1 MVANKLYKDS
11 LKVFIEKAGP
21 LFALIILGIIMTILS
36 PIFDINGNQNFLTI
50 ANMTNIIRQAA
61 FSSMIALAMLL
72 AILTAG
78 IDLSVGPM
86 TALSAIVMALFI
98 RAGGPPI
105 IGIFICLLTGA
116 VLGLLNG
123 LLLTKLRLPHPFI
136 STLGTQN
143 IFRAICLILTAA
155 APISRFPPVVTAIG
169 AASIPGTRIP
179 VSIIVV
185 IIAFVSFGFLLN
197 HTVLGRNI
205 YAIGGN
211 AQTARLSGINVKRTL
226 NIVYMLG
233 GLMCG
238 LAGLIVVGRA
248 DSISPLFGLGAETDA
263 IAAVI
268 IGGASFFGGKGTV
281 FGTLCGVFIIAVL
294 RNGLSILGVMP
305 DVQQL
310 VLGSVIILAVYFDV
324 MKARREAQLAKKAKA
339 ALLDQE

>member
-1 MVANKLYKDS
+1 MEANRAFNDS
-11 LKVFIEKAGP
+11 LKRFIEKAGP
-21 LFALIILGIIMTILS
+21 LFALIILGVVMTILS
-36 PIFDINGNQNFLTI
+36 PIFDINGQQNFLTF
-50 ANMTNIIRQAA
+50 ANITNIMRQAS
-61 FSSMIALAMLL
+61 FSAMIALAMFL

-98 RAGGPPI
+98 RAGGNPF
-105 IGIFICLLTGA
+105 IGILICVLTGA
-116 VLGLLNG
+116 ALGLING

-143 IFRAICLILTAA
+143 IFRAVCLMLTAS
-155 APISRFPPVVTAIG
+155 APISRFPSAITTLG

-179 VSIIVV
+179 VSVIAVIV
-185 IIAFVSFGFLLN
+185 AFVLFGLFLN

-211 AQTARLSGINVKRTL
+211 AQTARLSGINVKKTL

-233 GLMCG
+233 GFMCG
-238 LAGLIVVGRA
+238 VAGLIVVGRA

-281 FGTLCGVFIIAVL
+281 FGTFCGVLIIAVL

-310 VLGSVIILAVYFDV
+310 ILGSVIILAVFLDV
-324 MKARREAQLAKKAKA
+324 VKTHREGQLAKKAKA
-339 ALLDQE
+339 VLLGQE